1 MEINMK
7 FFIKSIAILLI
18 LSAFAGV
25 LAACGEPEESVETT
39 LADNAQDPTNTKKES
54 EYLAPDF
61 TVLDANGNE
70 VKLSSLFGKPIVLNF
85 WASWCPPCKA
95 EMPDFNE
102 AYKSN
107 PDVQFVMVNLTDG
120 HSETVESAKAF
131 IAAQG
136 YEFPVYFDTK
146 MDAANTYGISSIP
159 ATFFIDKNGDLI
171 TYSVGML
178 DASSLASAIE
188 MIK

>member
-1 MEINMK
+1 MK
-7 FFIKSIAILLI
+7 LI
-18 LSAFAGV
+18 LKITSVLLVIAM
-25 LAACGEPEESVETT
+25 LAAFVGCDESGESDSGAESG
-39 LADNAQDPTNTKKES
+39 PTNRVS

-61 TVLDANGNE
+61 TVIDVNGNE
-70 VKLSSLFGKPIVLNF
+70 VKLSDLFGKPIVLNF

-102 AYKSN
+102 AYKNN
-107 PDVQFVMVNLTDG
+107 PDVQFMMVNLTDG
-120 HSETVESAKAF
+120 RTETVSTAKAF
-131 IAAQG
+131 IAKEG

-146 MDAANTYGISSIP
+146 MDASNTYGISSIP

-178 DASSLASAIE
+178 DAERLAATIE